1 MVLRQKKKTKNK
13 MEVDMAYTY
22 YFDEYFQHEFRLK
35 TFFFLI
41 KKGLLWL
48 QTLYSC
54 LLKW

>member
-41 KKGLLWL
+41 KKGLL
-48 QTLYSC
+48 
-54 LLKW
+54 